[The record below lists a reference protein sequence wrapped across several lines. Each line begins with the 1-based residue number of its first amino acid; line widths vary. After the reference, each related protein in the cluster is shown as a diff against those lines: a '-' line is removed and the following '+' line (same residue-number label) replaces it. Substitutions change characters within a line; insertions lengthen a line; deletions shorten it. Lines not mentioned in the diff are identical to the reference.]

1 MNGPDGRVGP
11 SRHRLR
17 SWLGQPWAQR
27 LTRAVPLAL
36 HALAWRSQ
44 LHPTLDLAAKARAR
58 VRASFRIAYLVLP
71 ASLVRPRRRATEES
85 NGATKPRVRIIANPM
100 CGGIRGADPLHDV
113 RETAAWLADHGLPS
127 EVCLTERPGH
137 AAELARAAVVAG
149 MEMVVAAGGDGTVN
163 DIVQALAG
171 HATALGVLP
180 MGTVNVWA
188 REVGIPLRLD
198 QAREVLAHGVR
209 RRVDLGRAG
218 TRYFLLMAGIGFDA
232 EVARRVERGVLKRAG
247 LKLLEY
253 PAAVGLLGVTH
264 QPARIWMRTGGKR
277 RSVSALM
284 IIIGNTRLYAGAFTF
299 AKKAVAD
306 DGLLDIVIV
315 ANGGLL
321 HRASVLL
328 RALLRRATLGPQV
341 RYQRSDLI
349 RLEANRHVPVQV
361 DGEVI
366 GALPMTF
373 SVAPAALTV
382 VVPASAP
389 GDLFVSPPLTPA
401 HYAG

>member
-1 MNGPDGRVGP
+1 MNGSDGRLSAV
-11 SRHRLR
+11 RHRLR
-17 SWLGQPWAQR
+17 SWRGQLQAQR
-27 LTRAVPLAL
+27 LAHAIPLAF
-36 HALAWRSQ
+36 HALAWRSR
-44 LHPTLDLAAKARAR
+44 LHTTLELAAKARAR
-58 VRASFRIAYLVLP
+58 VRTSFRFAYLVLP
-71 ASLVRPRRRATEES
+71 ASLVRPRRLANEQSTV
-85 NGATKPRVRIIANPM
+85 ATKPRIRIIANPRS
-100 CGGIRGADPLHDV
+100 GGMHGADPLQAL
-113 RETAAWLADHGLPS
+113 RETAAWLARQGLPA

-137 AAELARAAVVAG
+137 AVELARAAVAAG

-163 DIVQALAG
+163 DVIQALAG
-171 HATALGVLP
+171 HHTALGVLP

-188 REVGIPLRLD
+188 REVGIPLALG
-198 QAREVLAHGVR
+198 QAREVLARGVR

-232 EVARRVERGVLKRAG
+232 EVARRVERGILKRIG

-264 QPARIWMRTGGKR
+264 QPARIWMRAGGRR

-299 AKKAVAD
+299 TKTAVAD
-306 DGLLDIVIV
+306 DGLLDVVIV

-321 HRASVLL
+321 HRAGVLL
-328 RALLRRATLGPQV
+328 RAALRRATLGPQV

-373 SVAPAALTV
+373 SVAPGALTV
-382 VVPASAP
+382 VVPSSAP
-389 GDLFVSPPLTPA
+389 ADLFVSPPVMPA
-401 HYAG
+401 QDAR